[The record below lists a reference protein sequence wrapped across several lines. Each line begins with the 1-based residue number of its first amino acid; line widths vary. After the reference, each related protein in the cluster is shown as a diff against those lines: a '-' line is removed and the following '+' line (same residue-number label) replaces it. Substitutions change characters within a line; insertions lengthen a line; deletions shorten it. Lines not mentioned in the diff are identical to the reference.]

1 MTTADMER
9 AIQEVWA
16 LFRETQERQRK
27 TDEQMAETDKKIA
40 ALSDKVKE
48 TTADLSNKWG
58 EFVENVVAPGIK
70 KVFAERGVK
79 LRHVH
84 QRSWAAIE
92 GDEMEIDIL
101 AVNSDYAVVVSVK
114 STLEQEDVDDLL
126 TDLANFKRF
135 FPEYAGKKVLG
146 AVAGIVMPKQIT
158 RYAYKKGIFVLGQS
172 GDTIAIL
179 NGPKFKPR
187 EW

>member
-1 MTTADMER
+1 MTKEDLAAMIAENTKQIA
-9 AIQEVWA
+9 EVWA
-16 LFRETQERQRK
+16 LFK
-27 TDEQMAETDKKIA
+27 ETDKKIS
-40 ALSDKVKE
+40 ALSEKVKE
-48 TTADLSNKWG
+48 TTTAVGDLSNKWG

-101 AVNSDYAVVVSVK
+101 AVNSDYALVVSVK

-126 TDLANFKRF
+126 TDLENFKRF
-135 FPEYAGKKVLG
+135 FPEYASKKVLG

-158 RYAYKKGIFVLGQS
+158 RYAYKRGIFVLGQS

-179 NGPKFKPR
+179 NDAKFKPKT
-187 EW
+187 W